1 MRGGEIVSQLR
12 EFVAVAALQRGDL
25 HREGADDGARGVGVD
40 WRDREGR
47 APVLLAKVR
56 DPSLELSLAVEEGR
70 RAWGVLG
77 DGFEGDRTTFLDE
90 PADGPLGAF
99 DGVVVFACRGCA
111 QDV

>member
-56 DPSLELSLAVEEGR
+56 DPSLELSVAVEEGR

-77 DGFEGDRTTFLDE
+77 DGFEGDRTSFFDQL
-90 PADGPLGAF
+90 ADGPVTSCEMAG
-99 DGVVVFACRGCA
+99 DR
-111 QDV
+111 